1 MEITLKHLLNEL
13 GQRTWPTTA
22 RASVVQERRAALDMA
37 SLPFEPESH
46 SQTTQE
52 TSMSEAW
59 QYQVRVTLAPRYAE
73 LARKDAGNAALDA
86 LNAVLARHRAEL
98 KCQFDAFADYVA
110 QAEREGIA
118 HYPLY
123 EWTKQTIEN
132 PAKKARYLEVFTLYV
147 NGDEVYDKAL
157 ADALEA
163 DLNALADDAIT
174 SIRKFDTNPANNPQP
189 PRRD

>member
-1 MEITLKHLLNEL
+1 
-13 GQRTWPTTA
+13 
-22 RASVVQERRAALDMA
+22 VQERRAALDMA
-37 SLPFEPESH
+37 SPPFEPESNA
-46 SQTTQE
+46 QTTQE
-52 TSMSEAW
+52 TSMNEAW
-59 QYQVRVTLAPRYAE
+59 QYQVRITLAPHYAE
-73 LARKDAGNAALDA
+73 LARKDAGNAELDA
-86 LNAVLARHRAEL
+86 LNALLTRHRAEL

-110 QAEREGIA
+110 QAEREGIE

-147 NGDEVYDKAL
+147 NGGDVYDKAL

-163 DLNALADDAIT
+163 SLNAFTGDAIT